1 MAKIFSCQRP
11 RTLAVV
17 YVIPSSPDRRYQKT
31 AIKDL
36 FILLIKLL
44 IRQNVCQRQPQCFR
58 SVLSLQNAPSDC
70 QGNFLS
76 SCKQGVFSCI
86 CFSQE
91 GKESKGGCPC
101 LPSTLCA
108 HWFWKEM
115 HFKAEFGV
123 VKWEVHTGFGCCKH
137 LTSKH
142 LFSLGGGQRKW
153 NKDSYSQHG
162 WRCKGA

>member
-70 QGNFLS
+70 QGNLLS
-76 SCKQGVFSCI
+76 RECSPISGSPRRGRRSPDSAWPLRAGRVFNALSALW
-86 CFSQE
+86 S
-91 GKESKGGCPC
+91 
-101 LPSTLCA
+101 
-108 HWFWKEM
+108 WKEIP
-115 HFKAEFGV
+115 FKAEFWCGEMGNAHWGWLLQAFNL
-123 VKWEVHTGFGCCKH
+123 KM
-137 LTSKH
+137 
-142 LFSLGGGQRKW
+142 LFVFFR
-153 NKDSYSQHG
+153 
-162 WRCKGA
+162 WRAKEME